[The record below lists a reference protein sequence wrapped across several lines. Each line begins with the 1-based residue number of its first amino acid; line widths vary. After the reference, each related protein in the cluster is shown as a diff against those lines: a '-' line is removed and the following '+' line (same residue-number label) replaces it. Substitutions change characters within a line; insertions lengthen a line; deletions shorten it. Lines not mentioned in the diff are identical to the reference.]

1 MAAIMPNLASHDVR
15 ALWMPSHIKKH
26 LEKVTDVQGA
36 GSYDS
41 DVANI
46 AHGAAND

>member
-15 ALWMPSHIKKH
+15 ALWTATNIK
-26 LEKVTDVQGA
+26 KVTDVQGA
-36 GSYDS
+36 GSYDN

-46 AHGAAND
+46 AHGSAND